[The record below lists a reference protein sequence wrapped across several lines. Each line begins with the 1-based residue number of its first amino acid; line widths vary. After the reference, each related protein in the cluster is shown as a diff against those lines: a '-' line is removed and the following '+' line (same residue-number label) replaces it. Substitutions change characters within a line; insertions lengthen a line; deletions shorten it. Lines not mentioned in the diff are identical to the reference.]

1 MLPFF
6 PVLQPLSG
14 SLSLASR
21 KSVFS
26 PSPGFFQYEYGDL
39 LIVMRV
45 MGVPGKSVTETIV
58 TLSGLSVW
66 GSICFWLQRKVAE
79 CSSSTAVNYQMMLS
93 IHPVVGSCSQ
103 FSVCVG
109 LEFTQWGVMT
119 TSDCHWWWWWW
130 SGTHMV
136 MTALILVVFD
146 LVWPEHTQLMSAF
159 LTDHPGVSSLQLH
172 CYLASMQNLWSK
184 CW

>member
-26 PSPGFFQYEYGDL
+26 PSPGFFQHEYGDL

-58 TLSGLSVW
+58 TLSGLSGNRNSGRRVCIMVCPSLL
-66 GSICFWLQRKVAE
+66 GRLLYAYLHPLLGADE
-79 CSSSTAVNYQMMLS
+79 LS
-93 IHPVVGSCSQ
+93 G
-103 FSVCVG
+103 
-109 LEFTQWGVMT
+109 
-119 TSDCHWWWWWW
+119 
-130 SGTHMV
+130 
-136 MTALILVVFD
+136 
-146 LVWPEHTQLMSAF
+146 
-159 LTDHPGVSSLQLH
+159 
-172 CYLASMQNLWSK
+172 
-184 CW
+184 

>member
-1 MLPFF
+1 MLP
-6 PVLQPLSG
+6 
-14 SLSLASR
+14 
-21 KSVFS
+21 
-26 PSPGFFQYEYGDL
+26 
-39 LIVMRV
+39 LIVV
-45 MGVPGKSVTETIV
+45 VEISLQLHGS
-58 TLSGLSVW
+58 LSGLSVW
-66 GSICFWLQRKVAE
+66 GSICFWWQRKVAE
-79 CSSSTAVNYQMMLS
+79 CSSSTTVNYQMMLS

-159 LTDHPGVSSLQLH
+159 LKDHPGVSSLQLH
-172 CYLASMQNLWSK
+172 CYLASMQNLWGK